1 MTVADLTPAVLQI
14 IPRGLLGFLGLK
26 NGGRNPSRLAEFVQP
41 TFELFNYY
49 FETNS
54 LNYQLGP
61 VAGAGVGDGDFSAV
75 SPAVAQDE
83 CRYVSRYTVRA
94 LVPAGTTWS
103 VAPAIQVRTNPA
115 GARSSYLV
123 GPPVRHTGG
132 AAQELV
138 MAPADRPFWMPPDSL
153 FGFVTLAYTGAG
165 AVPVYFTSVQA
176 QFKL

>member
-1 MTVADLTPAVLQI
+1 VAELTPAVVQL

-26 NGGRNPSRLAEFVQP
+26 NGGRNPSRLAEFIQP
-41 TFELFNYY
+41 TFNLFDYY

-54 LNYQLGP
+54 LAYQLGP

-75 SPAVAQDE
+75 SPAVSQDE
-83 CRYVSRYTVRA
+83 CRYVSRYTVRC

-103 VAPAIQVRTNPA
+103 VAPAIQVRTNPT
-115 GARSSYLV
+115 GVRSSYLV
-123 GPPVRHTGG
+123 GPPAYHTGG
-132 AAQELV
+132 AAAELV
-138 MAPADRPFWMPPDSL
+138 MAQADRPFWMPPDSL

-165 AVPVYFTSVQA
+165 ACPVYFTSSQA